1 MFEHVR
7 WADVK
12 RNEKVLYW
20 IIETL
25 PDLWEVLTARL
36 TGSLS
41 EPGWASLVRNNPS
54 AASPGCALAKMTSAL

>member
-1 MFEHVR
+1 M
-7 WADVK
+7 
-12 RNEKVLYW
+12 LYW